1 MRVWEKIKIFRS
13 WRVWS
18 VTCSEA
24 LADFSPPPPFFYY
37 PIITYNIIKI
47 SKCETKKGF
56 NKVRWNGS
64 KVRQTWT
71 IECPASH
78 FEAAGELM
86 MEPILHY
93 HQFSKAKI
101 KSGSSPYTLKTKHTS
116 IVIKNIAPFPKALSY
131 KLYLKKLGIL
141 KGPY

>member
-1 MRVWEKIKIFRS
+1 M
-13 WRVWS
+13 
-18 VTCSEA
+18 
-24 LADFSPPPPFFYY
+24 
-37 PIITYNIIKI
+37 
-47 SKCETKKGF
+47 
-56 NKVRWNGS
+56 
-64 KVRQTWT
+64 
-71 IECPASH
+71 ECPASH

-116 IVIKNIAPFPKALSY
+116 IVIKNIAPFSKALSY
-131 KLYLKKLGIL
+131 KLYFKKLGIL